1 MREGARRVWR
11 HQRILWWLLFVNF
24 VIAALGTIP
33 MASRVGSA
41 ADHSLH
47 SQVLSNGFDLPAFL
61 ELASNPDVALWSKT
75 TDSIWFAL
83 IFFFFALFL
92 TGGILE
98 TYRADRKL
106 TSAEF
111 FEACGAYFWRWI
123 RLVVYLLIV
132 LAPVLFLASGITK
145 WSDKLSEDAPQEK
158 LGFWVDV
165 WGLLFVL
172 LLMMVIRLWFDMAQ
186 VRAVA
191 EQEPAMRR
199 NLART
204 LKLIFRNFGALF
216 GMYFCISLF
225 AWLGLTL
232 AWWLWLSIPGERIG
246 STFILFE
253 VLLVWWMGT
262 RLWQRASET
271 AWYERHA
278 EVAEPAALYPIAP
291 EPASPTLPH
300 LPDPASIE

>member
-11 HQRILWWLLFVNF
+11 HQRVLWWLLFVNF
-24 VIAALGTIP
+24 VLGALGTIP

-47 SQVLSNGFDLPAFL
+47 SQVLSDAFDLPAFL

-123 RLVVYLLIV
+123 RLVVYLLMCWH
-132 LAPVLFLASGITK
+132 LSCFWLRASRNGRTNFLKT
-145 WSDKLSEDAPQEK
+145 P
-158 LGFWVDV
+158 
-165 WGLLFVL
+165 
-172 LLMMVIRLWFDMAQ
+172 R
-186 VRAVA
+186 
-191 EQEPAMRR
+191 RR
-199 NLART
+199 NW
-204 LKLIFRNFGALF
+204 G
-216 GMYFCISLF
+216 S
-225 AWLGLTL
+225 GLMC
-232 AWWLWLSIPGERIG
+232 G
-246 STFILFE
+246 
-253 VLLVWWMGT
+253 
-262 RLWQRASET
+262 
-271 AWYERHA
+271 
-278 EVAEPAALYPIAP
+278 
-291 EPASPTLPH
+291 
-300 LPDPASIE
+300 